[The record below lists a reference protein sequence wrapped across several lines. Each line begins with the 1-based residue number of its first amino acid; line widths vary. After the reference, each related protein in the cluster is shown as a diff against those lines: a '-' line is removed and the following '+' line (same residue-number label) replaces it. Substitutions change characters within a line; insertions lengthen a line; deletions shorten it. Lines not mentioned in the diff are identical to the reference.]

1 MSSSNKKSINRNLI
15 RIYADERV
23 RSFLSQLVIAIAIIL
38 IGIFFVSNTT
48 NNLNER
54 GLEPGFGFLFDP
66 AFFDIGQK
74 LIEYNSQATFGRAM
88 LVGLLNTLLVSLL
101 GIVLATIIGFT
112 AGILR
117 LSNNWL
123 VSRLITAYVEFTR
136 NVPVLL
142 QIIFWWS
149 VLTGLPKVRDSINFG
164 EIIFLNNRGVRIPSP
179 IIETNFNWILIIFIL
194 SVICSIFIFY
204 WSKNRQN
211 KTGKTFPVFL
221 THYQLRL
228 INHSGETS
236 RRQGWYFQQLAAGR

>member
-101 GIVLATIIGFT
+101 GIVLATIIGFLGN
-112 AGILR
+112 AGQ
-117 LSNNWL
+117 SKYA
-123 VSRLITAYVEFTR
+123 SSKAAMSGF
-136 NVPVLL
+136 
-142 QIIFWWS
+142 S
-149 VLTGLPKVRDSINFG
+149 KSIAL
-164 EIIFLNNRGVRIPSP
+164 EVANRGISS
-179 IIETNFNWILIIFIL
+179 NL
-194 SVICSIFIFY
+194 
-204 WSKNRQN
+204 KAH
-211 KTGKTFPVFL
+211 G
-221 THYQLRL
+221 
-228 INHSGETS
+228 
-236 RRQGWYFQQLAAGR
+236 

>member
-1 MSSSNKKSINRNLI
+1 
-15 RIYADERV
+15 
-23 RSFLSQLVIAIAIIL
+23 
-38 IGIFFVSNTT
+38 
-48 NNLNER
+48 
-54 GLEPGFGFLFDP
+54 
-66 AFFDIGQK
+66 
-74 LIEYNSQATFGRAM
+74 M

-164 EIIFLNNRGVRIPSP
+164 ELFSP
-179 IIETNFNWILIIFIL
+179 F
-194 SVICSIFIFY
+194 
-204 WSKNRQN
+204 
-211 KTGKTFPVFL
+211 
-221 THYQLRL
+221 
-228 INHSGETS
+228 
-236 RRQGWYFQQLAAGR
+236 